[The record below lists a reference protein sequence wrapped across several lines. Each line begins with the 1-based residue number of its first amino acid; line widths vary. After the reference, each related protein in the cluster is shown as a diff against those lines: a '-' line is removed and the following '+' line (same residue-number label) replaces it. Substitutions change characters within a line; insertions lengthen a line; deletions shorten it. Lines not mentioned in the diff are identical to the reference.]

1 MAKIGRINLLSK
13 FYQKEV
19 GTGQHYG
26 HDGSRGMG
34 RTVAATGAAAW
45 GLMMTATGAAA
56 WGRTVAVWWLCRD
69 SCHGV

>member
-13 FYQKEV
+13 FYQKEM

-34 RTVAATGAAAW
+34 RTVAATGAVAW
-45 GLMMTATGAAA
+45 L
-56 WGRTVAVWWLCRD
+56 RRR
-69 SCHGV
+69 